1 MKTLKQLIILFFI
14 LAMSMHAVSAQI
26 AIDSFS
32 ADTVQPGEEVELTIR
47 LENVGDDDINNII
60 VSLDLT
66 ELPFAPIEYSSEQI
80 IEEIQEKEDETVS
93 FRLQALVDAESK
105 TYKIPVTISYE
116 NTTKS
121 SLVSIEVS
129 TEASIEVYAES
140 SDLLMQNEQGKVI
153 IKVINTGLTQIKLL
167 QMNLKDSSDYEI
179 LSSSSAYIGDID
191 IGDFETEEF
200 TIIPLKKSTELEVEI
215 EYRDANNKIFT
226 EKLELPLTVYTEE
239 QAVELGLSQEN
250 HTFTWILSLLLII
263 VLCLVF
269 FRRKR
274 KKENV
279 Y

>member
-1 MKTLKQLIILFFI
+1 MKTQKQLLLLLFI
-14 LAMSMHAVSAQI
+14 LSITLHIVSAQI

-32 ADTVQPGEEVELTIR
+32 ANTVQPGEEAELTIS
-47 LENVGDDDINNII
+47 LENVGDEDIKNII
-60 VSLDLT
+60 ISLDLA
-66 ELPFAPIEYSSEQI
+66 ELPFAPIESSSEQI
-80 IEEIQEKEDETVS
+80 IEEIQENEEETVS
-93 FRLQALVDAESK
+93 FQLQALADAEPR

-129 TEASIEVYAES
+129 TEASIEVFAES
-140 SDLLMQNEQGKVI
+140 FDLLMQNEQGKVT
-153 IKVINTGLTQIKLL
+153 IKIINTGLTKIKFL
-167 QMNLKDSSDYEI
+167 QMTLQESSGYEI

-215 EYRDANNKIFT
+215 EYRDANNELFT

-239 QAVELGLSQEN
+239 QAKELGLSQDG
-250 HTFTWILSLLLII
+250 HTFTWILILGVII
-263 VLCLVF
+263 IASIVF

-274 KKENV
+274 KKNV